1 MSDFSELSKEQKE
14 ELEEL
19 IEEISSLSVEVLED
33 YKINPSELSGSVT
46 QIHIDS
52 PFLDGDQDDS
62 K

>member
-1 MSDFSELSKEQKE
+1 MSDFCELSKEQKE

>member
-1 MSDFSELSKEQKE
+1 MASKE
-14 ELEEL
+14 L
-19 IEEISSLSVEVLED
+19 EVLED